1 MSPTDQHHEALQHLA
16 DHLSSAGLRAPV
28 SFALDMIRPFDF
40 LSSQLALFA
49 RPFTTGCSFERY
61 AVALTEEAGWK
72 ELRRLLAHQ
81 QS

>member
-16 DHLSSAGLRAPV
+16 DHLSNTRLRAPV